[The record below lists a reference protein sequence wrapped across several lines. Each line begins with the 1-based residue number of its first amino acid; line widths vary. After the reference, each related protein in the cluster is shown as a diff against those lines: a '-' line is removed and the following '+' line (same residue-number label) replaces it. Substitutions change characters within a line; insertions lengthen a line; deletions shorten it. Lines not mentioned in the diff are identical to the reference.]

1 MLKAFTACGI
11 PVVDTI
17 TKGMALEEGWISP
30 YVIYN
35 VGIEFTS
42 EEKELYKQLT
52 EQISSMLSIFKGKAK
67 MVNYEFRKFTHLRM
81 DMVEDDMALIKACH
95 MGVNYVNN
103 LTDK

>member
-42 EEKELYKQLT
+42 EEKSY
-52 EQISSMLSIFKGKAK
+52 I
-67 MVNYEFRKFTHLRM
+67 
-81 DMVEDDMALIKACH
+81 
-95 MGVNYVNN
+95 NN
-103 LTDK
+103 LLNKFLLCFLYLKVKLRW

>member
-1 MLKAFTACGI
+1 M
-11 PVVDTI
+11 D
-17 TKGMALEEGWISP
+17 SP
-30 YVIYN
+30 YVCIYN

-52 EQISSMLSIFKGKAK
+52 EQISFMLSIFKAK

-81 DMVEDDMALIKACH
+81 DMVKIDMALIKACH

-103 LTDK
+103 LTDKVEHIHSETVRNMVAEVMGLES